1 MNYRLQ
7 HLVDSVSYISEV
19 VEEQLKEMKAEKTPL
34 DKVQI
39 ELTENYVKYL
49 RKLNAEMKKI

>member
-1 MNYRLQ
+1 
-7 HLVDSVSYISEV
+7 
-19 VEEQLKEMKAEKTPL
+19 MKAEKTPL